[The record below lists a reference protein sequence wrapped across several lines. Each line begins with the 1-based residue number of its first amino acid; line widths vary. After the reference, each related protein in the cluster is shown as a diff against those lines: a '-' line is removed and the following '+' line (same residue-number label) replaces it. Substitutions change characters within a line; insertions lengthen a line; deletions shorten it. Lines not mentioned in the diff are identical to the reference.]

1 MPQRSLI
8 RSIVLL
14 SATLL
19 TTGVLAPLEAAAQPT
34 SGERA
39 VIQRKQAVAEAEARQ
54 EIESLFSRL
63 CPGRCELI
71 DVNAVISTPKPVGE
85 VTPGFESAGAA
96 TFDAQLK
103 RLEAR
108 VMIDS
113 NLPNNFRANIPAMLR
128 YRLSSVT
135 PNVVI
140 TPTILEFPQPQ
151 NPPMPPMLP
160 EPPRRR
166 YQPEPPQ
173 AQPEQP
179 EAKPEPPKPEEP
191 VVEQKEEPPE
201 EEPTWYAQ
209 LWKELLPWIPFILML
224 VVFFALFAAALKRMR
239 EAFESH
245 TPEPFAAG
253 DGEGTG
259 PVEAVDVDLLRQ
271 ELRQSRGIQNE
282 VLRQWL
288 AQDPEAVATLVRLVG
303 PEILDDLKQ
312 DTTLRPMIEVVSQ
325 EVARQSDPVTAAESQ
340 RLERELRS
348 RIMAAKVL
356 HANKAMS
363 GDWEFL
369 QGVSAANLIRVMN
382 PLQAREKSYVLGQLP
397 PALRASYMNQMTSP
411 QRKDLFLGA
420 GSGDV
425 LSKEQARDLA
435 VKLRKA
441 GDDIAHIG
449 AEASGQA
456 AIIVDM
462 LRALAQHEQMETLQE
477 LRARRPEVAQAVMDQ
492 VVLESTLMHSPREVV
507 ADAMQRTSIDTLSRF
522 MRGTPEPIAQAML
535 AGAPAGIRGALRS
548 EFELEIPVSRAEFLE
563 SRTEFTTM
571 VATVLRRDGH
581 DLASL
586 NLRAL
591 DQPQGPPQ
599 QEA

>member
-1 MPQRSLI
+1 MPHRPLI
-8 RSIVLL
+8 RFIVLL
-14 SATLL
+14 SVIL
-19 TTGVLAPLEAAAQPT
+19 TASTVLVPLEAAAQLT

-96 TFDAQLK
+96 TFDAKLK

-151 NPPMPPMLP
+151 NPPMPPMLA

-166 YQPEPPQ
+166 YQPQPPAAAPEPP
-173 AQPEQP
+173 EV
-179 EAKPEPPKPEEP
+179 KPELPKPEEP
-191 VVEQKEEPPE
+191 VVEPEEKPPE
-201 EEPTWYAQ
+201 EKPTWYAQ

-239 EAFESH
+239 EAFESKA
-245 TPEPFAAG
+245 PEPLATLDG
-253 DGEGTG
+253 DG
-259 PVEAVDVDLLRQ
+259 PSVEAMDVDVLRQ

-325 EVARQSDPVTAAESQ
+325 EVARQSDPVTATESQ

-356 HANKAMS
+356 QANKSMS

-369 QGVSAANLIRVMN
+369 QGITAANLVRVMN

-397 PALRASYMNQMTSP
+397 PALRASYMNQMTSQ

-425 LSKEQARDLA
+425 LSKVQAKDLA
-435 VKLRKA
+435 VNLRKA
-441 GDDIAHIG
+441 SDDIAHIG

-462 LRALAQHEQMETLQE
+462 LRALALGEQTETLSE
-477 LRARRPEVAQAVMDQ
+477 LRARRPEVAQAVLEQ
-492 VVLESTLMHSPREVV
+492 VCLESTILHAPREVV

-522 MRGTPEPIAQAML
+522 MRGTLEPLAQAML
-535 AGAPAGIRGALRS
+535 AGAPAGIRGALHS
-548 EFELEIPVSRAEFLE
+548 EFDLEIPVSRAEFLE

-591 DQPQGPPQ
+591 DQPQGPSQ